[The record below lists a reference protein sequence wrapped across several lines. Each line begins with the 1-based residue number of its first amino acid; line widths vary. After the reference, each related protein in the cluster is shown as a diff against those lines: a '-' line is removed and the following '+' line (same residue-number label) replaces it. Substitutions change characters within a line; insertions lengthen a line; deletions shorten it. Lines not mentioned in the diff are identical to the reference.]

1 MDAVALLQKVRRIE
15 IKTRRL
21 SDQLF
26 SGEYQSSFK
35 GRGMSFAEVR
45 PYQSGDDVRSIDWN
59 VTARKRSPY
68 IKVFEEERELTLFL
82 VIDISGSTNFG
93 TDERSKRDMITEIA
107 ATLAFSAMGNNDKI
121 GLILFSGKVEKV
133 IPPKKGKLHVMRII
147 KSILETEATAAGTD
161 VEMALAHL
169 LKVQKR
175 HSIVFVLSDYL
186 DSAPDRNFK
195 IAA

>member
-1 MDAVALLQKVRRIE
+1 VDAVALLQKVRRIE

-82 VIDISGSTNFG
+82 VIDISGFHQF
-93 TDERSKRDMITEIA
+93 RYRRA
-107 ATLAFSAMGNNDKI
+107 
-121 GLILFSGKVEKV
+121 
-133 IPPKKGKLHVMRII
+133 
-147 KSILETEATAAGTD
+147 LETRYD
-161 VEMALAHL
+161 H
-169 LKVQKR
+169 R
-175 HSIVFVLSDYL
+175 DRSDFSL
-186 DSAPDRNFK
+186 
-195 IAA
+195 

>member
-1 MDAVALLQKVRRIE
+1 MDAVTLLQKVRRIE

-68 IKVFEEERELTLFL
+68 IKVCEEERELTHQRL
-82 VIDISGSTNFG
+82 
-93 TDERSKRDMITEIA
+93 SKRRHR
-107 ATLAFSAMGNNDKI
+107 LVQRFFPCQMG
-121 GLILFSGKVEKV
+121 
-133 IPPKKGKLHVMRII
+133 
-147 KSILETEATAAGTD
+147 
-161 VEMALAHL
+161 
-169 LKVQKR
+169 
-175 HSIVFVLSDYL
+175 
-186 DSAPDRNFK
+186 
-195 IAA
+195 